1 MAMGFQMF
9 VKAML
14 RNWPLLVLATALT
27 AGSTAFFALR
37 REPVYRAAATLEF
50 KPNPALT
57 ATNQINDALDALSKR
72 GTLNTIARK
81 VGLGSTIAAIAE
93 RLQIAPDQVRK
104 ASLDATVPPDTNL
117 IEVRA
122 QSTNPDLAA
131 AIANTAAEILRGQNP
146 ERLLVSQVVDPAVSP
161 AVPID
166 PPASRLIALGALFG
180 LALGVIFALL
190 SYTIQ
195 PIVLAMRE
203 QRRDLVPAAALGEAG
218 GPPNDL
224 LPTGEPRATSALDD
238 TPWAAASALATI
250 EDSPAAAEDVPLV
263 AAEPA
268 VGAAT
273 NGLEQEYV
281 AVERAVGETTNGLE
295 HEPHLDDEIDALAD
309 SPVMRPAN
317 GVYAYNDGQSHREDE
332 RYSGE

>member
-1 MAMGFQMF
+1 MGFQMF

-37 REPVYRAAATLEF
+37 HEPVYRAVATLEF

-81 VGLGSTIAAIAE
+81 ATIGTTVAAIAE

-104 ASLDATVPPDTNL
+104 AGLDAAVLPDTNL

-131 AIANTAAEILRGQNP
+131 AVANTAAEILRAQNP
-146 ERLLVSQVVDPAVSP
+146 ERLLVSQVVDPAAP
-161 AVPID
+161 PTVPID

-195 PIVLAMRE
+195 PILLAARE
-203 QRRDLVPAAALGEAG
+203 QHGGVMPAAAAALREAAAL
-218 GPPNDL
+218 PNGALPASEPNAISSPVDKPRAADSVL
-224 LPTGEPRATSALDD
+224 LPAGAAD
-238 TPWAAASALATI
+238 TTLATI
-250 EDSPAAAEDVPLV
+250 EDLPAAVEDAPSL

-268 VGAAT
+268 VG
-273 NGLEQEYV
+273 EV
-281 AVERAVGETTNGLE
+281 TTRLE
-295 HEPHLDDEIDALAD
+295 HEPHLDDEIASLTAARA
-309 SPVMRPAN
+309 MRSAN
-317 GVYAYNDGQSHREDE
+317 GVYAYNDGQAYREDE
-332 RYSGE
+332 R